1 MQLSTRAR
9 YAVMAMVELACRE
22 QDGPELPAAGGLAPG
37 PVTLAQIA
45 ASQQLSLCYLE
56 QLFGGLRRAGLVRS
70 ARGPG
75 GGYRL
80 GRPAA
85 AIVVADIVDAVEE
98 PILATRCAGE
108 AGCMRDSEGR
118 QTHCRTHDL
127 WTGLG
132 QQIRLFLSGISL
144 ADVAQ
149 GRVPGRAGQPPLA
162 EQP

>member
-9 YAVMAMVELACRE
+9 YAVMAMVELARRE
-22 QDGPELPAAGGLAPG
+22 PAGPDGSATG

-85 AIVVADIVDAVEE
+85 EIVVAEIVDAVHE
-98 PILATRCAGE
+98 PIRATRCGGDG
-108 AGCMRDSEGR
+108 GCMRGDDGAPA
-118 QTHCRTHDL
+118 QCRTHDL
-127 WTGLG
+127 WLELG

-144 ADVAQ
+144 ADVVRGQVA
-149 GRVPGRAGQPPLA
+149 GRASQPLLLEGA
-162 EQP
+162 

>member
-9 YAVMAMVELACRE
+9 YAVMAMVELACRQ
-22 QDGPELPAAGGLAPG
+22 QDETAH

-45 ASQQLSLCYLE
+45 ASQHLSLCYLE
-56 QLFGGLRRAGLVRS
+56 QLFGGLRRAGLVLS

-85 AIVVADIVDAVEE
+85 EVSVAEIIDAVDEA
-98 PILATRCAGE
+98 IQTTRCTGD
-108 AGCMRDSEGR
+108 AGCMLNLDGD

-127 WTGLG
+127 WSELG
-132 QQIRLFLSGISL
+132 RHIRLFLASVSL
-144 ADVAQ
+144 ADVVHE
-149 GRVPGRAGQPPLA
+149 RVAGRAWPPALMEEA
-162 EQP
+162 

>member
-22 QDGPELPAAGGLAPG
+22 QAGPDGRGSPPI
-37 PVTLAQIA
+37 TLAQIA
-45 ASQQLSLCYLE
+45 TSQQLSLCYLE
-56 QLFGGLRRAGLVRS
+56 QLFGGLRRAGLVQS

-85 AIVVADIVDAVEE
+85 SVAVAEIVDAVEE
-98 PILATRCAGE
+98 PICATRCTGD
-108 AGCMRDSEGR
+108 AGCMRTEDGG
-118 QTHCRTHDL
+118 QTRCRTHDL
-127 WTGLG
+127 WYELG

-149 GRVPGRAGQPPLA
+149 GRVAGRASRPLRLEGA
-162 EQP
+162 

>member
-9 YAVMAMVELACRE
+9 YAVMAMVELGCHE
-22 QDGPELPAAGGLAPG
+22 QAGRGG

-56 QLFGGLRRAGLVRS
+56 QLFGGLRRAGLVLS

-85 AIVVADIVDAVEE
+85 TVTVAEIVDAVDE
-98 PILATRCAGE
+98 PIHTTRCIGDV
-108 AGCMRDSEGR
+108 GCMASPDGG
-118 QTHCRTHDL
+118 QTHCRTHEL
-127 WTGLG
+127 WRELG
-132 QQIRLFLSGISL
+132 QHIRLFLSAVSL
-144 ADVAQ
+144 AEVVRGQ
-149 GRVPGRAGQPPLA
+149 VGGQAGQRLLTEEA
-162 EQP
+162 